1 VHANDKKFSGEPDA
15 GNLHV
20 GFDEGRVGRTTV
32 LPSLLLYRLLLFGD
46 KAKQPTRAKI
56 SHGLIAECYFCAFGP
71 AARMFSGTWN
81 LSKFLAKRAAKSA
94 AALS

>member
-32 LPSLLLYRLLLFGD
+32 LPSLLLYRLLPLLL
-46 KAKQPTRAKI
+46 KAFP
-56 SHGLIAECYFCAFGP
+56 LCP
-71 AARMFSGTWN
+71 
-81 LSKFLAKRAAKSA
+81 L
-94 AALS
+94 

>member
-32 LPSLLLYRLLLFGD
+32 LPSLLLYRLTPKSQTAFLCALCETFVPFVVSFWWWLRYVVLVVFEFFSACD
-46 KAKQPTRAKI
+46 K
-56 SHGLIAECYFCAFGP
+56 
-71 AARMFSGTWN
+71 FS
-81 LSKFLAKRAAKSA
+81 SAAKGGCGP
-94 AALS
+94 